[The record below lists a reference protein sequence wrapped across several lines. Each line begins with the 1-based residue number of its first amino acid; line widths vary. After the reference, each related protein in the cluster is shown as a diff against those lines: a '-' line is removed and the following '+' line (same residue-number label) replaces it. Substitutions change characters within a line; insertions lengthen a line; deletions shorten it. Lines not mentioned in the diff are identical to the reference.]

1 MLEIDVASEREMK
14 KRLLVTGASGL
25 LGSKIVGL
33 AREDYEVIPLHNT
46 NSLHPNSLKLDI
58 TNQNQV
64 FNLFNKLKPDAAI
77 HTASETNVDKC
88 ETEKEHAWKINVDG
102 TRNIA
107 VACNQVSAKLVYIST
122 DYVFDGEKGNYKEQ
136 DKPNPINYYGITKLE
151 GENQVAKHCQNYV
164 ILRTSVLYGWH
175 PWKQNFATWVI
186 NSLKQKKEMSI
197 VEDHFNTPT
206 LADNLAEITIETIQK
221 DLQGLYHAS
230 GSQRISRYEFA
241 QQIAKAFNLNQNL
254 IKPVKMSQLTA
265 WIAKRPKDSSL
276 NTSKIQKQL
285 KTELLNVSQGLNKMK
300 ENAF

>member
-1 MLEIDVASEREMK
+1 ME
-14 KRLLVTGASGL
+14 RLLVTGASGL
-25 LGSKIVGL
+25 LGSKIVEL
-33 AREDYEVIPLHNT
+33 ARENYEVTPLHNT
-46 NSLHPNSLKLDI
+46 KPLHLNSLKLDI
-58 TNQNQV
+58 TNRKEI
-64 FNLFNKLKPDAAI
+64 FNLFSKLKPKVVI
-77 HTASETNVDKC
+77 HTAAETNVDRC
-88 ETEKEHAWKINVDG
+88 ETQKKLAWKINVEG
-102 TRNIA
+102 SKN
-107 VACNQVSAKLVYIST
+107 VAEACSETSAKMVYIST
-122 DYVFDGEKGNYKEQ
+122 DYVFDGEKGLYKEE
-136 DKPNPINYYGITKLE
+136 DRPNPVNHYGATKLE
-151 GENQVAKHCQNYV
+151 GENQVIRYCKNHL

-175 PWKQNFATWVI
+175 PWKQNFAKWVI
-186 NSLKQKKEMSI
+186 NSLKQENQILM
-197 VEDHFNTPT
+197 VADHFNTPT
-206 LADNLAEITIETIQK
+206 LAENLAKIILEAMSK